1 MKTQPLSLVLL
12 GALLL
17 PVLAFRF
24 GGWAIVSVDD
34 LPEYLVAGKPVAV
47 SFMVRQHAVT
57 LLDGLKPTIT
67 LKSGSTE
74 MTIPASWANERGRY
88 AATITAPH
96 AGEWTIKIHS
106 GFMNLERTLLPMH
119 VVAAGAPAPRALADA
134 ERGHQLFVAK
144 DCVSC
149 HTRGGEGTAGY
160 KFGPDLTGKR
170 YVADYVAKFLADP
183 QSSPLSRNTAAT
195 PNSVRM
201 PNLNL
206 KEREIASLVAF
217 LNSEG
222 PVLGSTTP
230 R

>member
-1 MKTQPLSLVLL
+1 
-12 GALLL
+12 
-17 PVLAFRF
+17 
-24 GGWAIVSVDD
+24 VDE

-47 SFMVRQHAVT
+47 SFVVRQHAVT

-74 MTIPASWANERGRY
+74 TTIPVNGANERGRY
-88 AATITAPH
+88 AAMITAPH

-119 VVAAGAPAPRALADA
+119 VIAAGAPAPRALADA

-149 HTRGGEGTAGY
+149 HMRGGEGTDGY

-183 QSSPLSRNTAAT
+183 ESSPLSRIAAMT
-195 PNSVRM
+195 PNSTRM

-206 KEREIASLVAF
+206 KEREIATLVAF

-222 PVLGSTTP
+222 PVLGKAAAK
-230 R
+230 

>member
-1 MKTQPLSLVLL
+1 MKTRPLTLALLGVLL
-12 GALLL
+12 I

-24 GGWAIVSVDD
+24 GGWAVVTVDD
-34 LPEYLVAGKPVAV
+34 LPEYLVAGKPAAV
-47 SFMVRQHAVT
+47 SFVVRQHGIT

-67 LKSGSTE
+67 LKSGDTE
-74 MTIPASWANERGRY
+74 TSMPANWANERGRY
-88 AATITAPH
+88 LAMVTAPR
-96 AGEWTIKIHS
+96 AGEWTIKIRS
-106 GFMNLERTLLPMH
+106 GFMNVERTLLPMRAI
-119 VVAAGAPAPRALADA
+119 AAGAAAPKALADA

-149 HTRGGEGTAGY
+149 HTRGGEGTEGY

-170 YVADYVAKFLADP
+170 YVGDYVAKFLADP
-183 QSSPLSRNTAAT
+183 ESSPLSRATAIT

-206 KEREIASLVAF
+206 NEREITSLVAF
-217 LNSEG
+217 LNSER